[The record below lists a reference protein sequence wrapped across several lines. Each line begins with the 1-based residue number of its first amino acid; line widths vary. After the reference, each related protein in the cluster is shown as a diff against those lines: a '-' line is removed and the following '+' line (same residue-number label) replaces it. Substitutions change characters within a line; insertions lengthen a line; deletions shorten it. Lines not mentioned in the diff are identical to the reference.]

1 MVALVP
7 GAMLLVIA
15 LLVRR
20 FPPLRPDHWYGYR
33 SARSMRSTEAW
44 QEANT
49 FSGKLLLWG
58 SLLVL
63 NTGVTCALLVSE
75 GENGLLIV
83 SIVAALVLVAI
94 PIATELRLN
103 DLFGDDSGG

>member
-7 GAMLLVIA
+7 GAVLLIIA

-20 FPPLRPDHWYGYR
+20 FPPRHPSHWYGYR
-33 SARSMRSTEAW
+33 STRSMRSTEAW
-44 QEANT
+44 QAANS

-63 NTGVTCALLVSE
+63 NTGVTCAMLVSDDKS
-75 GENGLLIV
+75 GLLIV

-94 PIATELRLN
+94 PIATELRLK
-103 DLFGDDSGG
+103 DLFDNGNGG